1 MGTQT
6 LMVDTHMIRR
16 SVSVLIPTRNNEKTI
31 EACLRSISRQTVS
44 DFEVVVV
51 SDASTDRTL
60 EIAARFAEGDARFR
74 VYSLAESRGISTA
87 RNFLLDKARG
97 DIVVF
102 LDGDAFSPEDW
113 LEKLT
118 RPLEDPEV
126 GCTGGPDKV
135 PPDHPLLLRCIDYSM
150 HSFIGSGS
158 MRKSGNPLVRYLPAG
173 CNMAVRRDVIDRVGR
188 FNCVFKSRGEEKD
201 LANRIRKAGFRIVYV
216 EDAWVWHWRRGTLP
230 AFWKQTFISGK
241 VRVDILRHA
250 PEAFEWPH
258 VFPAFFV
265 ILWVLLALFSL
276 FSAKVMALWLTV
288 TVSYFFLLLADGLL
302 GALKLKSPRAFFII
316 PVTSAIVPLAYG
328 MGTLV
333 RLVEKR

>member
-1 MGTQT
+1 
-6 LMVDTHMIRR
+6 MIPW
-16 SVSVLIPTRNNEKTI
+16 SVSVLITTRNNEKTI
-31 EACLRSISRQTVS
+31 EACLRSVSRQNLS
-44 DFEVVVV
+44 DFEVVVLN
-51 SDASTDRTL
+51 DASTDRTP
-60 EIAARFAEGDARFR
+60 EIVARFAEGDERFR
-74 VYSLAESRGISTA
+74 FYSHSESRGISAA

-97 DIVVF
+97 DIVIF

-113 LEKLT
+113 LEKLI
-118 RPLEDPEV
+118 RPFEDPEV

-158 MRKSGNPLVRYLPAG
+158 MRKSGNPLVRYLPAA
-173 CNMAVRRDVIDRVGR
+173 CNMAIRRDVLDRVGH
-188 FNCVFKSRGEEKD
+188 FNESFKTRGEEKE
-201 LANRIRKAGFRIVYV
+201 LANRIRRAGFRIVYV

-241 VRVDILRHA
+241 VRVDILRNA

-265 ILWVLLALFSL
+265 IFWALLAVSSL
-276 FSAKVMALWLTV
+276 FSAKIMALWLAV
-288 TVSYFFLLLADGLL
+288 TVSYLFLLLADGLL
-302 GALKLKSPRAFFII
+302 GALKLKSARAFFII

-333 RLVEKR
+333 RLLEKR